1 MPPADEMPVV
11 GHGDKVK
18 REAGELVEDIKEDRR
33 DRDRYKDREGGDRE
47 RDRDSRDRYRDR
59 DDKYDK
65 YDRER

>member
-1 MPPADEMPVV
+1 MPPADEMPAV

-33 DRDRYKDREGGDRE
+33 ERYRDREGGDRE